1 VKERSE
7 HSDEREDVMC
17 RATAKPHMK
26 LICTG
31 LLLLAALV
39 VLPASRVFS
48 ASAPPVYVRVRLT
61 STFPVQLKP
70 NVPSTLLLDNSEIE
84 TAPGEEIVV
93 TCTSSGLEVFF
104 QGKVIPVRWMTLKHQ
119 SMPPA
124 NQPALAHGVR
134 INGGHLY
141 RGAMEALTYNG
152 QPLLINVVPM
162 NDYLYGV
169 LGAEMPLSWPTEA
182 LKAQAVASRT
192 YALYHTFYRG
202 PNDPTPWDVGDTQDS
217 QVYCGTSKES
227 PRAYEAVRL
236 TDREVLVYNGP
247 DPNYQGKLID
257 AVFHSTSPGRTFN
270 AEDVWSS
277 YRPYLRARDDALFS
291 QVSPRFSWG
300 REFVISISAL
310 ASCLGMSQITLLTP
324 VFSGDDA
331 HRYTASGD
339 GTVKTF
345 TKEQLR
351 KWFNLPSPAFELKT
365 INGQPID
372 GPTPPGE
379 KLAAVAGKGYG
390 HGVGLSQYGAKAMAD
405 AGWSYKR
412 ILTYYYTDVQVIPYR
427 LWGMRLPK
435 DHPGRE

>member
-1 VKERSE
+1 
-7 HSDEREDVMC
+7 M
-17 RATAKPHMK
+17 
-26 LICTG
+26 
-31 LLLLAALV
+31 
-39 VLPASRVFS
+39 VLPASRAFC

-61 STFPVQLKP
+61 GNFPVRLRP
-70 NVPSTLLLDNSEIE
+70 NTPSTLFLDNHGVDI
-84 TAPGEEIVV
+84 APGEEIVV
-93 TCTSSGLEVFF
+93 NHTPAGLEVFC
-104 QGKVIPVRWMTLKHQ
+104 QGKLIPVRWMTLKPQ
-119 SMPPA
+119 SFSPA
-124 NQPALAHGVR
+124 NQPAVVHGVTV
-134 INGGHLY
+134 NGGYLY
-141 RGAMEALTYNG
+141 RGAMEALVYAG

-169 LGAEMPLSWPTEA
+169 LGAEMPLSWPMEA

-217 QVYCGTSKES
+217 QVYRGTSRES

-236 TDREVLVYNGP
+236 TDREVLVYTGP

-291 QVSPRFSWG
+291 QISPRYSWG
-300 REFVISISAL
+300 QEFVISMSTL
-310 ASCLGMSQITLLTP
+310 ASYLGMSQITLLTP
-324 VFSGDDA
+324 VFSGDSA
-331 HRYTASGD
+331 NRYTASG
-339 GTVKTF
+339 GGVEKTF

-372 GPTPPGE
+372 GPIQPGD
-379 KLAAVAGKGYG
+379 KLTAAAGKGYG

-405 AGWSYKR
+405 AGWSYKS

-435 DHPGRE
+435 DYPDWQ